1 MVHLRI
7 KRGLFQVWPLNSED
21 DFSGDNCTI
30 AFNDFYKLFAA
41 PYLLTLHGWSKGT
54 GHPHTLEIR
63 FGILPQEV
71 LAPEETFIKAF
82 NKLLTR
88 LRL

>member
-21 DFSGDNCTI
+21 DFSGDNSTI

-54 GHPHTLEIR
+54 AYPHTLEIR
-63 FGILPQEV
+63 FGILPEEV
-71 LAPEETFIKAF
+71 LMPEETFIKAF
-82 NKLLTR
+82 NKLLAR